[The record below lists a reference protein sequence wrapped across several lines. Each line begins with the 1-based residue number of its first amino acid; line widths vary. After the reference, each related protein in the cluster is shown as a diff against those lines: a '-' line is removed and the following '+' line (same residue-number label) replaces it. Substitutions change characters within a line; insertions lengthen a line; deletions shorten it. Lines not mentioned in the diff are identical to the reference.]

1 MTLVD
6 TTVWI
11 DIFSGRNTAQV
22 AMLESLIDKRE
33 DICLCGVI
41 LTEVLQGI
49 RNDKEYKKTKSV
61 LSDLIFFP
69 MTYETFLLAANIY
82 RTLRVKGVTIRN
94 SVDCMIAAVC
104 IENNV
109 RLLHNDRDFD
119 LIAQHFDLSFVD
131 VEQRYDAQ

>member
-11 DIFSGRNTAQV
+11 DIFSGRKTAQV

>member
-41 LTEVLQGI
+41 PW
-49 RNDKEYKKTKSV
+49 V
-61 LSDLIFFP
+61 LS
-69 MTYETFLLAANIY
+69 
-82 RTLRVKGVTIRN
+82 GVL
-94 SVDCMIAAVC
+94 D
-104 IENNV
+104 
-109 RLLHNDRDFD
+109 
-119 LIAQHFDLSFVD
+119 
-131 VEQRYDAQ
+131 QR

>member
-49 RNDKEYKKTKSV
+49 RNDKEHKRTKSV

-94 SVDCMIAAVC
+94 SVDCMIASVC